1 MASTKSLDEA
11 NATDSYIDSFGS
23 QCLSVFRQLGLP
35 STVVLIR
42 VSNLSHDSF
51 VCCFFPLIFA
61 EVISKI
67 FSANPLI
74 LFQDLP
80 DDVKSK
86 HELKKMCT
94 STLASEFRED
104 CKFYAADKEEELH
117 KVLHCS

>member
-1 MASTKSLDEA
+1 MASPNSLVEA
-11 NATDSYIDSFGS
+11 NGTDGFIDSFGS

-51 VCCFFPLIFA
+51 LCRFSRRPLVQIFD
-61 EVISKI
+61 
-67 FSANPLI
+67 FC
-74 LFQDLP
+74 FQDLP
-80 DDVKSK
+80 DDLKSK
-86 HELKKMCT
+86 NEVKKMCM